1 LAISLG
7 EIGGCGR
14 GRICAEANR
23 CIEGKDSDEAA
34 ARQWGNI
41 AIDVGLILHCG
52 DVEAGMVDL
61 LLWMMTAGGMAVLL
75 QLCVG

>member
-1 LAISLG
+1 MKPR
-7 EIGGCGR
+7 R
-14 GRICAEANR
+14 G
-23 CIEGKDSDEAA
+23 SPM
-34 ARQWGNI
+34 GNI